1 MEEYTG
7 HIRKIRFYNEQSN
20 FVVADFEARD
30 ELDLVTFSGIM
41 LDPNLYDYYQI
52 RGDFVDHPRY
62 GFQFKLESYKVI
74 LSSSEQGVIAYL
86 ASPLFKGIG
95 KKQAEEIVA
104 TLGENCLLDIVENP
118 DLLDGVKGMT
128 KAKKETIIAGLGASE
143 SDNEIMQFFYEHH
156 LNLKHFLPI
165 RSFYKNKTL
174 EVMSTK
180 PYSMMY
186 DIDGIGFKTCDE
198 LALKIG
204 FALDDQQRLEA
215 ALTDSLKQYCYRS
228 GSVYCDYAT
237 LKKIVVNKIPGFD
250 ESNFDEY
257 LEECVASKRI
267 ILLDGRYYDF
277 DLYQSENI
285 VVNYVKNLA
294 AMESEAI
301 DEAKVA
307 QAIGEYQEK
316 HYINYAPAQ
325 LDAINSFLKNSFSI
339 LTGGPG
345 TGKTTVVRGLLTI
358 YRQLYPQ
365 DRIALLAPT
374 GRAAKRL
381 TELTGVKAVTI
392 HSLLKWDLH
401 TNKFAHNQTN
411 PLDVEVLIIDEFS
424 MVDSLL
430 FAAVAKATPE
440 VFKVLVIGDHHQ
452 LPSVMPGNLLNDLME
467 VGLETVC
474 LNEVFRQASGSGII
488 ELAHEIIN
496 DKQIEQERFCQ
507 YKDINFFECPRN
519 AVIRNITTIVTKAI
533 ASSYSEND
541 IQILA
546 PMYQGVAGIDAIN
559 INVRELFNPE
569 SESKVELKIGTRL
582 FREGDKVLQLKNRPE
597 DEVFNGDIGYIIQ
610 INRKDNFNYL
620 KDGMI
625 VDFDGNIVEYDGSTF
640 VELTHAYCMSIHKS
654 QGSEFK
660 IVIMPVLFD
669 YSIMLRRNL
678 IYTGLSRA
686 KQSLFILGEYDAFL
700 KGLSRN
706 FDSNRKTSL
715 GYFYDRALTMS
726 DFEN

>member
-7 HIRKIRFYNEQSN
+7 YIRKIRFYNEDSN
-20 FVVADFEARD
+20 FVVADFEAKD

-41 LDPNLYDYYQI
+41 LEPNLYDYYQI

-62 GFQFKLESYKVI
+62 GFQFKLESYQI
-74 LSSSEQGVIAYL
+74 LLSNSEQGVIAYL

-104 TLGENCLLDIVENP
+104 TLGENCLLDIVADP

-128 KAKKETIIAGLGASE
+128 KAKKETILTGLGASD

-165 RSFYKNKTL
+165 KSFYKERTL
-174 EVMSTK
+174 ETIRTR
-180 PYSMMY
+180 PYALMY

-198 LALKIG
+198 LALNIG
-204 FALDDQQRLEA
+204 FALDDQARLEA

-237 LKKIVVNKIPGFD
+237 LKGLVVNRIAGFD
-250 ESNFDEY
+250 EFNFDEY
-257 LEECVASKRI
+257 LEELLSNKRI
-267 ILLDGRYYDF
+267 ILIDGRYYDF
-277 DLYQSENI
+277 DLYQGENI
-285 VVNYVKNLA
+285 VAKYVKNLA
-294 AMESEAI
+294 GLPVEDIDDTQVVKAI
-301 DEAKVA
+301 D
-307 QAIGEYQEK
+307 EYQEK
-316 HYINYAPAQ
+316 NYINYAPAQ
-325 LDAINSFLKNSFSI
+325 LEAIDCFLHNSFSI

-345 TGKTTVVRGLLTI
+345 TGKTTVVRGLLSI
-358 YRQLYPQ
+358 YKQLFPL
-365 DRIALLAPT
+365 DKIALLAPT

-381 TELTGVKAVTI
+381 SELTGIKAVTI

-401 TNKFAHNQTN
+401 TNKFAHNQAK

-424 MVDSLL
+424 MVDTLL
-430 FAAVAKATPE
+430 FAAVARACPE
-440 VFKVLVIGDHHQ
+440 VFKVLIIGDHHQ
-452 LPSVMPGNLLNDLME
+452 LPSVMPGNLLNDLIQA
-467 VGLETVC
+467 GLPSVC

-488 ELAHEIIN
+488 DLAHEIIN
-496 DKQIEQERFCQ
+496 DRPIERERFSQ
-507 YKDINFFECPRN
+507 FKDINFFECPRN
-519 AVIRNITTIVTKAI
+519 AVVKNIVTIVTKAI
-533 ASSYSEND
+533 SSSYGEND

-546 PMYQGVAGIDAIN
+546 PMYQGIAGIDAIN
-559 INVRELFNPE
+559 LAVRELFNPRDE
-569 SESKVELKIGTRL
+569 TKIELKVNARL

-597 DEVFNGDIGYIIQ
+597 DEVFNGDIGFIAR
-610 INRKDNFNYL
+610 INKKDNFNYL
-620 KDGMI
+620 KDTII
-625 VDFDGNIVEYDGSTF
+625 VDFEGNMVEYDGATF

-660 IVIMPVLFD
+660 IVIMPVLYD

-678 IYTGLSRA
+678 LYTGLSRA

-700 KGLSRN
+700 KGLSRLHE
-706 FDSNRKTSL
+706 SNRKTSL
-715 GYFYDRALTMS
+715 GHFYKQALS
-726 DFEN
+726 IGDFKN